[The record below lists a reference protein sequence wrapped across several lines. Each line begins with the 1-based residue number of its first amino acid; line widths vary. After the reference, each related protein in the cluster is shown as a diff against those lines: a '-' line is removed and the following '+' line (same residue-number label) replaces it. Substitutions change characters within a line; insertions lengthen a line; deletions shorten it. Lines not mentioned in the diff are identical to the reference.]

1 MLDDTQLKIFKE
13 LKDKINHFTH
23 REKSL
28 LERYK
33 INYSGMLIYSNTTV
47 DIEFCQKH
55 IRESDVAID
64 LTPNLTFIVYSVVD
78 GQDALKAAEL
88 ILHSYHEKY
97 PTQDTYSVLSSQDQ
111 NISAAKLGD
120 RLVQLLHF
128 AIDQKVTNQIVTLSD
143 MNRTYI

>member
-13 LKDKINHFTH
+13 LKEKINHFTH

-33 INYSGMLIYSNTTV
+33 INYSGMLIYSNTPV
-47 DIEFCQKH
+47 DIEFCQKY
-55 IRESDVAID
+55 IRESDVAIA

-88 ILHSYHEKY
+88 ILHSYHDKY
-97 PTQDTYSVLSSQDQ
+97 PAQDTYSVLSSQDQ